1 MIVGFTMNNGFL
13 DRRAFLPTFSALLM
27 TLVEDV
33 I

>member
-1 MIVGFTMNNGFL
+1 MIAEFTMNSGFL
-13 DRRAFLPTFSALLM
+13 DRRAFLPAFSALLL